1 MLLYR
6 KINAFE
12 IFYVIL
18 DFKSF
23 LIYYFINECSL
34 LAILY
39 IYTYI
44 YETKKASQ

>member
-12 IFYVIL
+12 IFYVI

-44 YETKKASQ
+44 YETKKALQ